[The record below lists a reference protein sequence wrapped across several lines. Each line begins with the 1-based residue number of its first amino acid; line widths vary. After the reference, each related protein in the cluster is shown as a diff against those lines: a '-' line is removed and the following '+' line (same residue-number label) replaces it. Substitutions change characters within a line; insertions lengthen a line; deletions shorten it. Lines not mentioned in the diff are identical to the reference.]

1 MTEEP
6 RNPSIWAMSISRRR
20 LGYVLTTLT
29 LTGIGRSLFGEDY
42 RELPADGQTP
52 GPSGMPQEGGQTE
65 EQQPA
70 RSRLREGTKVHDL
83 VGTVGQTGRR
93 FTFFVD
99 TDRTRFVLLEN
110 LMLERILRSQAAH
123 PGTVRW
129 RISGAVTEF
138 QGQNYLL
145 IDHALLHGRLEEENK
160 PSTSV
165 RNK

>member
-1 MTEEP
+1 MTGEP

-29 LTGIGRSLFGEDY
+29 LTGIGRSLFGEDS

-52 GPSGMPQEGGQTE
+52 GPSGTPQEGGQTE

-99 TDRTRFVLLEN
+99 TDGTRFVLLEN